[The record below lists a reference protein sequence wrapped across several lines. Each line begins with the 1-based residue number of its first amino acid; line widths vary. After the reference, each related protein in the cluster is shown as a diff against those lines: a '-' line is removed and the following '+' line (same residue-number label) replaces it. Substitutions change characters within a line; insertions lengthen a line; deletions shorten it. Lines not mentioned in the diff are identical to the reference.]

1 MAFKSKEAAREY
13 QKKWEAANPEKAAAR
28 AQRYREKNLERL
40 NARAREKYGEDLEKS
55 RAYVRKRVA
64 DWRYNNQERVKVYKA
79 QWYQDNKERVAK
91 SNYKQLCRRY
101 DLTLEQREK
110 ILKQQQGACAICG
123 KQEDKRRLH
132 IDHCHKTGRV
142 RALLCSGCNT
152 KVGVIENSL
161 YPAVLA
167 YLAKHGSVLTNGT
180 PDNTAS

>member
-40 NARAREKYGEDLEKS
+40 NERAREKYGEDLEKS

-64 DWRYNNQERVKVYKA
+64 DWRYNNQEHVKAYKA
-79 QWYQDNKERVAK
+79 RWYQTNKEKVAK
-91 SNYKQLCRRY
+91 SNYKQLCKKY
-101 DLTLEQREK
+101 DLTPELREEM
-110 ILKQQQGACAICG
+110 LKQQQGACAVCG
-123 KQEDKRRLH
+123 KKEGKRRLH

-142 RALLCSGCNT
+142 RALLCDGCNT
-152 KVGVIENSL
+152 KIGALESPL
-161 YPAVLA
+161 YPALLA
-167 YLAKHGSVLTNGT
+167 YLAKHASVAVNA